1 MIDVDVSELT
11 KDYAVINGETIMFDE
26 PFDET
31 PTKADFAKWLTNITN
46 VFRRLT
52 DELESMNVIES
63 KGDSRKV

>member
-11 KDYAVINGETIMFDE
+11 KDYAVINGEQIMFDE
-26 PFDET
+26 PFEET

-46 VFRRLT
+46 V
-52 DELESMNVIES
+52 LESMNVVKS